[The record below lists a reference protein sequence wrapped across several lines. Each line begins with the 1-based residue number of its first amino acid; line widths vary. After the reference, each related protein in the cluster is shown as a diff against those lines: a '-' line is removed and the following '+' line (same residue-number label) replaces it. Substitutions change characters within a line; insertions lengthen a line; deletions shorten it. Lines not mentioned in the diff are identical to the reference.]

1 MSSWAVTLRRRGRT
15 ERERHRSLDE
25 AFTAL
30 EAWAREAMKG
40 SEAQAVDLKLRRF
53 EPVSQVMTRVE
64 LKGPNRFLPDKHA
77 GVDVR
82 GDGSVEA
89 WTGVARRVLIEPE
102 DGESPFAA
110 LRRVLAES

>member
-1 MSSWAVTLRRRGRT
+1 MSTWAVTLRRRGRV
-15 ERERHRSLDE
+15 ERDRCQSLEE

-30 EAWAREAMKG
+30 EAWAREAMQEG
-40 SEAQAVDLKLRRF
+40 EAETVDLKVRRF
-53 EPVSQVMTRVE
+53 EPVSQVIARVE

-89 WTGVARRVLIEPE
+89 WTGRARRVLVEPE
-102 DGESPFAA
+102 EGESPFAA
-110 LRRVLAES
+110 LRRVLVP